1 MKNRIKGH
9 LTEIIVLVVAALL
22 VAADQ
27 ITKGLIADSFYLGQ
41 SVNIIPNALNFTYIH
56 NPGAVFGIL
65 KNHPW
70 VFNTVTIVAVIGA
83 LATLASGRIRKKPYI
98 WAIGLVISGGVGNM
112 IDRLS
117 LKYVVDFIEITFINF
132 PYVFNV
138 ADCCVVVGCGI
149 VILQVIIEIIQDFK
163 AKKAQKET
171 VATEGNEDE

>member
-9 LTEIIVLVVAALL
+9 LTEIIVLVAAALL

-27 ITKGLIADSFYLGQ
+27 ITKGLIVDNFYIGQ
-41 SVNIIPNALNFTYIH
+41 SVTVIPNVLNFTYIH

-70 VFNTVTIVAVIGA
+70 VFNTVTIIAVIGA
-83 LATLASGRIRKKPYI
+83 LIVLTSGRVGKKSYI

-138 ADCCVVVGCGI
+138 ADCCVVIGCCI
-149 VILQVIIEIIQDFK
+149 VILQVIIEMIQEFNAKK
-163 AKKAQKET
+163 AKKAT
-171 VATEGNEDE
+171 DLTEENVDE